1 MPESTAAG
9 TWRKRV
15 SVVGSDGPLR
25 SVTLPA
31 PLGFEPEGP
40 VLVCGPVRVDG
51 AGRHHRTL
59 QCGLPRHGAGPGD
72 GPDGARPAPS
82 ADDVLDAVPPRRDRH
97 YCWIMRRSASGTRA
111 SARLAALP
119 LWLRR
124 LVGNSVALL
133 VLLLV
138 MVPFYVVI
146 ALVADFLV
154 NHSEAD
160 GPLPWLHAAAV
171 PAEVIVVVL
180 VMGLAVAFL
189 GYLFAVGVAEVR
201 NAARRIVGGRW
212 TDGLVTSLDHEET
225 DSDGDVR
232 RQWRVQFADEAA
244 RVFAVGFV
252 SYGFSGKKVVEGTT
266 LRVRYQ
272 VADPGNAVAVH
283 AGAGPRLSHW
293 LTGWVIFGLW
303 VAFIASIPV
312 GLLVAGVLWVTRQR

>member
-1 MPESTAAG
+1 
-9 TWRKRV
+9 
-15 SVVGSDGPLR
+15 
-25 SVTLPA
+25 
-31 PLGFEPEGP
+31 
-40 VLVCGPVRVDG
+40 
-51 AGRHHRTL
+51 
-59 QCGLPRHGAGPGD
+59 
-72 GPDGARPAPS
+72 
-82 ADDVLDAVPPRRDRH
+82 
-97 YCWIMRRSASGTRA
+97 MRRSASGTRA